1 MDPNID
7 PRFQQLNEFMDSY
20 RSRQYSESNLI
31 TILHKAQELFGH
43 LDRTVMD
50 TVAYYMNIP
59 TAHIWGV
66 ATFYHYFNLSP
77 RGKHLIS
84 ICLGTACYIKGAEEV
99 LDAIKRDLSIE
110 IGGTSSDGLFTLAE
124 ARCLGACGLAPVI
137 MIDEKIYGSLTPAGV
152 IQVLKTYKKAA
163 AAAAKKEAAA
173 K

>member
-7 PRFQQLNEFMDSY
+7 AKFQQLKEFMDSY
-20 RSRQYSESNLI
+20 RSRRYSESNLI

-43 LDRTVMD
+43 LDRKVMD
-50 TVAYYMNIP
+50 AVAHYMNIP

-66 ATFYHYFNLSP
+66 ATFYHYFTLSP
-77 RGKHLIS
+77 RGRHLVS
-84 ICLGTACYIKGAEEV
+84 VCLGTACYIKGADEV
-99 LDAIKRDLSIE
+99 LEAIKKELAVE
-110 IGGTSSDGLFTLAE
+110 MGGTSPDGLFTLAE

-137 MIDEKIYGSLTPAGV
+137 MVDDKIYGSLTPAGV

-163 AAAAKKEAAA
+163 VAAAKKEAAA